1 MEVQIV
7 CWSKI
12 RQLKN
17 SEVEVIDWL
26 SINKDANPMYYY
38 LKYGDQDKQICND
51 VMYDEGKQ

>member
-1 MEVQIV
+1 M
-7 CWSKI
+7 

-38 LKYGDQDKQICND
+38 LKYGDQDKQICMMKENN
-51 VMYDEGKQ
+51 EGLGIIF